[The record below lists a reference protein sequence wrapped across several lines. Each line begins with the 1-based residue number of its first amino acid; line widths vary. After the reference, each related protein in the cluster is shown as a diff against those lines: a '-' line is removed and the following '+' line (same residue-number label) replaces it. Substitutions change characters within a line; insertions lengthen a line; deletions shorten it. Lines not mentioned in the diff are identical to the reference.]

1 MATFE
6 ARVEAITGLDID
18 GSSVPSQDD
27 VTEFLKDAVNE
38 YTNIH
43 INARPA
49 DAEYFIR
56 ESALSDTQA
65 ALSAD
70 SGKIISVVRESGTAL
85 DYREARQIKQ
95 GSQSRVT
102 DESSLEFASKFN
114 PAYMVT
120 DDGAVHIF
128 PAPGANPNRYK
139 IYYING
145 TPTDSSGASLLY
157 SHSAIKYFPEDAVSI
172 VILYTAI
179 KCIEVKLSV
188 QSLQEED
195 QELVSALVPLLNS
208 LKEDYKLALSSI
220 IPQRGQE

>member
-1 MATFE
+1 
-6 ARVEAITGLDID
+6 
-18 GSSVPSQDD
+18 
-27 VTEFLKDAVNE
+27 
-38 YTNIH
+38 
-43 INARPA
+43 
-49 DAEYFIR
+49 
-56 ESALSDTQA
+56 
-65 ALSAD
+65 
-70 SGKIISVVRESGTAL
+70 
-85 DYREARQIKQ
+85 
-95 GSQSRVT
+95 
-102 DESSLEFASKFN
+102 
-114 PAYMVT
+114 MVT

-157 SHSAIKYFPEDAVSI
+157 SHDAIKYFPEDAVSI